1 MWDHRYLRFID
12 FRTVPLLFLLMWIS
26 VLVISATTGEEG
38 AETFFTATSNSQIQ
52 WFVIGWAI
60 YFLFAGMNYHSLRS
74 FTWLLYLIVILM
86 LIGLFFT
93 SPIQNVHRWY
103 KLPLL
108 GRAFQPSEYAKL
120 VVVMTL
126 SWFLEYKAAVIKR
139 ASTAFQAILIVLI
152 PFILILK
159 QPDLGTALVLYPIAL
174 VMFYFGGI
182 NRKVVV
188 SMAIMGIM
196 GLVFV
201 VLMFTGVIS
210 HEEMRPYATKVL
222 KEYQYERLN
231 PNTYHQKAAQTA
243 IALGGVSGSGWHK
256 SEFTGRAWLPAA
268 HTDSVFPAFSE
279 EFGLIGVFLLLLF
292 FAGLIY
298 CSFQVIA
305 VARDPFGRLLSAGI
319 TVYLAMHIIVNMG
332 MMCGF
337 LPITGVPLVLITY
350 GGSSVLSTMIA
361 LGVLQSIYSRRYTF

>member
-1 MWDHRYLRFID
+1 
-12 FRTVPLLFLLMWIS
+12 
-26 VLVISATTGEEG
+26 
-38 AETFFTATSNSQIQ
+38 
-52 WFVIGWAI
+52 
-60 YFLFAGMNYHSLRS
+60 MNYHSLRS

-86 LIGLFFT
+86 LMGLFFT

-126 SWFLEYKAAVIKR
+126 SWFLEYKGAVIKR

-152 PFILILK
+152 PFVLILK

-279 EFGLIGVFLLLLF
+279 EFGLVGVFLLLLF
-292 FAGLIY
+292 FAALIY

-361 LGVLQSIYSRRYTF
+361 LGILQSIYSRRYTF